1 MVVFCSP
8 RKGGVI
14 DSKNMQIEFER
25 RVQLIDPQLIINE
38 KPNSDLIFSIL
49 NEAQDRYV
57 MMNYVGD
64 DQLEVETNSQTKNTD
79 SIKSL
84 LVEKELTPSSTTIN
98 GFTRYRLPYSSTDE
112 YFLYVHSFSKV
123 KGTYKQYKDHVKVDN
138 QLVKYRD
145 LGKFIKTAYN
155 TPIIRQPAVALISDP
170 TTKYMYMEVATD
182 AYTTLGNVILTY
194 YRKPLRFNTT
204 TGANKCELPES
215 VHSEIVDLAV
225 NMFITEGRYRLQIKP
240 SNNE

>member
-1 MVVFCSP
+1 
-8 RKGGVI
+8 
-14 DSKNMQIEFER
+14 MQIEFER
-25 RVQLIDPQLIINE
+25 RVQLIDPSLIITN
-38 KPNSDLIFSIL
+38 KPSSDLIFSIL

-64 DQLEVETNSQTKNTD
+64 DQMEAETNVHTRNSD

-84 LVEKELTPSSTTIN
+84 LVEKDLTSVGLTSN
-98 GFTRYRLPYSSTDE
+98 GFTRYRLPYSTTDE

-123 KGTYKQYKDHVKVDN
+123 KGTYKQYTDFVRVDN

-155 TPIIRQPAVALISDP
+155 DPIIRKPAVALVSDP
-170 TTKYMYMEVATD
+170 TTKYMYLEVAVD
-182 AYTTLGNVILTY
+182 SYTTLGNVTLTY
-194 YRKPLRFNTT
+194 YRKPVRFNTIN
-204 TGANKCELPES
+204 GDSKCELPES

-225 NMFITEGRYRLQIKP
+225 NMFINEGKYRLQAKQS
-240 SNNE
+240 SNEDKENK

>member
-1 MVVFCSP
+1 M
-8 RKGGVI
+8 
-14 DSKNMQIEFER
+14 DSRTMQIEFER
-25 RVQLIDPQLIINE
+25 RIQLIDPQLIINE

-84 LVEKELTPSSTTIN
+84 LVEKELTPSSVTIN

-123 KGTYKQYKDHVKVDN
+123 KGTYKQYKDYVKVDN

-182 AYTTLGNVILTY
+182 EYTTLGNVTLTY

-204 TGANKCELPES
+204 NGASKCELPES
-215 VHSEIVDLAV
+215 IHSEIVDLAV
-225 NMFITEGRYRLQIKP
+225 NMFITEGRYRLQVKP

>member
-1 MVVFCSP
+1 MDA
-8 RKGGVI
+8 KT
-14 DSKNMQIEFER
+14 MQIELER
-25 RVQLIDPQLIINE
+25 RIQLIDPQLIINE

-84 LVEKELTPSSTTIN
+84 LVEKELTPSSVTIN

-123 KGTYKQYKDHVKVDN
+123 KGTYKQYKDYVKVDN

-182 AYTTLGNVILTY
+182 EYTTLGNVTLTY

-204 TGANKCELPES
+204 DGASKCELPES
-215 VHSEIVDLAV
+215 IHSEIVDLAV
-225 NMFITEGRYRLQIKP
+225 NMFITEGRYRLQVKP

>member
-1 MVVFCSP
+1 M
-8 RKGGVI
+8 
-14 DSKNMQIEFER
+14 DSKSMQIEFER
-25 RVQLIDPQLIINE
+25 RIQLIDPQLIINE

-84 LVEKELTPSSTTIN
+84 LVEKELTPSSVTIN

-123 KGTYKQYKDHVKVDN
+123 KGTYKQYKDYVKVDN

-182 AYTTLGNVILTY
+182 EYTTLGNVILTY

-204 TGANKCELPES
+204 NGASKCELPES

-225 NMFITEGRYRLQIKP
+225 NMFITEGRYRLQVKP

>member
-1 MVVFCSP
+1 M
-8 RKGGVI
+8 
-14 DSKNMQIEFER
+14 DSKSMQIEFER
-25 RVQLIDPQLIINE
+25 RIQLIDPQLIINE

-123 KGTYKQYKDHVKVDN
+123 KGTYKQYKDYVKVDN

-182 AYTTLGNVILTY
+182 EYTTLGNVILTY

-204 TGANKCELPES
+204 NGASKCELPES

-225 NMFITEGRYRLQIKP
+225 NMFITEGRYRLQVKP

>member
-1 MVVFCSP
+1 M
-8 RKGGVI
+8 
-14 DSKNMQIEFER
+14 DSKSMQIEFER
-25 RVQLIDPQLIINE
+25 RIQLIDPQLIINE

-84 LVEKELTPSSTTIN
+84 LVEKELTPSSVTIN

-123 KGTYKQYKDHVKVDN
+123 KGTYKQYKDYVKVDN

-182 AYTTLGNVILTY
+182 EYTTLGNVILTY
-194 YRKPLRFNTT
+194 HRKPLRFNTT
-204 TGANKCELPES
+204 NGASKCELPES

-225 NMFITEGRYRLQIKP
+225 NMFITEGRYRLQVKP

>member
-1 MVVFCSP
+1 
-8 RKGGVI
+8 
-14 DSKNMQIEFER
+14 MQIEFER
-25 RVQLIDPQLIINE
+25 RIQLIDPQLIINE

-84 LVEKELTPSSTTIN
+84 LVEKELTPSSVTIN

-123 KGTYKQYKDHVKVDN
+123 KGTYKQYKDYVKVDN

-182 AYTTLGNVILTY
+182 EYTTLGNVILTY

-204 TGANKCELPES
+204 NGASKCELPES

-225 NMFITEGRYRLQIKP
+225 NMFITEGRYRLQVKP

>member
-1 MVVFCSP
+1 
-8 RKGGVI
+8 
-14 DSKNMQIEFER
+14 MQIEFER
-25 RVQLIDPQLIINE
+25 RIQLIDPQLIINE

-84 LVEKELTPSSTTIN
+84 LVEKELTPSSVTIN

-123 KGTYKQYKDHVKVDN
+123 KGTYKQYKDYVKVDN

-225 NMFITEGRYRLQIKP
+225 NMFITEGRYRLQVKP

>member
-1 MVVFCSP
+1 
-8 RKGGVI
+8 
-14 DSKNMQIEFER
+14 MQIEFER
-25 RVQLIDPQLIINE
+25 RIQLIDPQLIINE

-84 LVEKELTPSSTTIN
+84 LVEKELTPSSVTIN

-123 KGTYKQYKDHVKVDN
+123 KGTYKQYKDYVKVDN

-182 AYTTLGNVILTY
+182 EYTTLGNVTLTY

-204 TGANKCELPES
+204 NGASKCELPES
-215 VHSEIVDLAV
+215 IHSEIVDLAV
-225 NMFITEGRYRLQIKP
+225 NMFITEGRYRLQVKP

>member
-1 MVVFCSP
+1 M
-8 RKGGVI
+8 
-14 DSKNMQIEFER
+14 DSKSMQIEFER
-25 RVQLIDPQLIINE
+25 RIQLIDPQLIINE

-84 LVEKELTPSSTTIN
+84 LVEKELTPSSVTIN

-112 YFLYVHSFSKV
+112 YFLYVHSYSKV
-123 KGTYKQYKDHVKVDN
+123 KGTYKQYKDYVKVDN

-182 AYTTLGNVILTY
+182 EYTTLGNVILTY

-204 TGANKCELPES
+204 NGASKCELPES

-225 NMFITEGRYRLQIKP
+225 NMFITEGRYRLQVKP

>member
-1 MVVFCSP
+1 M
-8 RKGGVI
+8 
-14 DSKNMQIEFER
+14 DSKSMQIEFER
-25 RVQLIDPQLIINE
+25 RIQLIDPQLIINE

-79 SIKSL
+79 SSL
-84 LVEKELTPSSTTIN
+84 LVEKELTPSSVTIN

-123 KGTYKQYKDHVKVDN
+123 KGTYKQYKDYVKVDN

-182 AYTTLGNVILTY
+182 EYTTLGNVILTY

-204 TGANKCELPES
+204 NGASKCELPES

-225 NMFITEGRYRLQIKP
+225 NMFITEGRYRLQVKP

>member
-1 MVVFCSP
+1 M
-8 RKGGVI
+8 
-14 DSKNMQIEFER
+14 DSKSMQIEFER
-25 RVQLIDPQLIINE
+25 RIQLIDPQLIINE

-84 LVEKELTPSSTTIN
+84 LVEKELTPSSVTIN

-123 KGTYKQYKDHVKVDN
+123 KGTYKQYKEYVKVDN

-225 NMFITEGRYRLQIKP
+225 NMFITEGRYRLQVKP

>member
-1 MVVFCSP
+1 M
-8 RKGGVI
+8 
-14 DSKNMQIEFER
+14 DSKSMQIEFER
-25 RVQLIDPQLIINE
+25 RIQLIDPQLIINE

-64 DQLEVETNSQTKNTD
+64 DQLEVETNSQTKNID

-84 LVEKELTPSSTTIN
+84 LVEKELTPSSVTIN

-123 KGTYKQYKDHVKVDN
+123 KGTYKQYKDYVKVDN

-182 AYTTLGNVILTY
+182 EYTTLGNVILTY

-204 TGANKCELPES
+204 NGASKCELPES

-225 NMFITEGRYRLQIKP
+225 NMFITEGRYRLQVKP

>member
-1 MVVFCSP
+1 
-8 RKGGVI
+8 
-14 DSKNMQIEFER
+14 MQIEFER
-25 RVQLIDPQLIINE
+25 RIQLIDPQLIINE

-84 LVEKELTPSSTTIN
+84 LVEKELTPSSVTIN

-123 KGTYKQYKDHVKVDN
+123 KGTYKQYKDYVKVDN

-182 AYTTLGNVILTY
+182 EYTTLGNITLTY

-204 TGANKCELPES
+204 NGASKCELPES
-215 VHSEIVDLAV
+215 IHSEIVDLAV
-225 NMFITEGRYRLQIKP
+225 NMFITEGRYRLQVKP

>member
-1 MVVFCSP
+1 
-8 RKGGVI
+8 
-14 DSKNMQIEFER
+14 MQIEFER
-25 RVQLIDPQLIINE
+25 RIQLIDPQLIINE

-84 LVEKELTPSSTTIN
+84 LVEKELTPSSVTIN

-123 KGTYKQYKDHVKVDN
+123 KGTYKQYKDYVKVDN

-182 AYTTLGNVILTY
+182 EYTTLGNVTLTY

-204 TGANKCELPES
+204 DGASKCELPES
-215 VHSEIVDLAV
+215 IHSEIVDLAV
-225 NMFITEGRYRLQIKP
+225 NMFITEGRYRLQVKP

>member
-1 MVVFCSP
+1 
-8 RKGGVI
+8 
-14 DSKNMQIEFER
+14 
-25 RVQLIDPQLIINE
+25 
-38 KPNSDLIFSIL
+38 
-49 NEAQDRYV
+49 

-84 LVEKELTPSSTTIN
+84 LVEKELTPSSVTIN

-123 KGTYKQYKDHVKVDN
+123 KGTYKQYKDYVKVDN

-182 AYTTLGNVILTY
+182 EYTTLGNVILTY

-204 TGANKCELPES
+204 NGASKCELPES

-225 NMFITEGRYRLQIKP
+225 NMFITEGRYRLQVKP